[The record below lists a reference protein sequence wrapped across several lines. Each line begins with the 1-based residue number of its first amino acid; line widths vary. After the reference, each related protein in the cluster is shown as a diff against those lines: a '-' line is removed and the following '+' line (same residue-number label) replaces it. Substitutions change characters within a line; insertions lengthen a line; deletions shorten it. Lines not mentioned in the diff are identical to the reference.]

1 MMIVKELFQWKYAS
15 GNDIMWLGVMFLWLF
30 RARVVVIMGV
40 KMMSLMSVMMMM
52 ISYNG
57 VDGDNKTTKV
67 LMIKRSFV

>member
-1 MMIVKELFQWKYAS
+1 MIMAS
-15 GNDIMWLGVMFLWLF
+15 LEGNKDWM
-30 RARVVVIMGV
+30 RARVVVMMGV

-57 VDGDNKTTKV
+57 VDGDNKRTKV